1 MSLTIRT
8 VGDVTV
14 LCPKGM
20 YLGGRET
27 RELETKLDELLR
39 AGTRKVLINLA
50 ETDYLSSPPLNVL
63 LSARPRFLESRGQVK
78 LCAPNRKVNLVFVTA
93 RLGLAFDIFET
104 EHEALSKFESQDP
117 SAATAV

>member
-8 VGDVTV
+8 AGDVTI

-20 YLGGRET
+20 YVGGAET
-27 RELETKLDELLR
+27 RELETKLEELLL
-39 AGTRKVLINLA
+39 AGTRKVLVNLA

-63 LSARPRFLESRGQVK
+63 LCARPKFLERRGQIK
-78 LCAPNRKVNLVFVTA
+78 LCAPNRKINLVFVTA
-93 RLGLAFDIFET
+93 RVGLAFDIFET
-104 EHEALSKFESQDP
+104 EHEALSKFESQDR